1 MNLELSLS
9 STDTLQSVEVQQ
21 KMSTILY
28 INAMNSLMYF
38 STCTWSH
45 TSYTFH
51 KLVRFNISPDI
62 AH

>member
-28 INAMNSLMYF
+28 INAINSLMYF
-38 STCTWSH
+38 STCT
-45 TSYTFH
+45 
-51 KLVRFNISPDI
+51 
-62 AH
+62 